1 MLRVGI
7 PLQCPELQLSPEPS
21 GGVEL
26 SENMQQVLSL
36 NTAFWR
42 NQRILLKAT
51 PSGSLFTSSPQLDD
65 IIHVTATSDSFAYQ
79 GVARQISEVLVMAH
93 PDNAG
98 RVWVRTKT
106 AATVN
111 NALPLA
117 AGEVFTFTITNL
129 SMLRLLIAAD
139 TEKAILVYT
148 M

>member
-7 PLQCPELQLSPEPS
+7 PLQCPELSLQPEPS

-36 NTAFWR
+36 NTGFWR
-42 NQRILLKAT
+42 NQRVLLKSS

-65 IIHVTATSDSFAYQ
+65 IIHVTADEDSFVYQ
-79 GVARQISEVLVMAH
+79 GTARQITEVMVMAH

-98 RVWVRTKT
+98 RVWARTKV

-111 NALPLA
+111 NAWPLA
-117 AGEVFTFTITNL
+117 AGEVVSYTITNL
-129 SMLRLLIAAD
+129 SMLRLLIASD
-139 TEKAILVYT
+139 TEKAILAYT